1 MRFVSRF
8 TLALVLA
15 VPAAAFAQQPP
26 QQPPAQPQPQG
37 QQPAAQ
43 QPAQQQAAPADP
55 GRKFTAPAGIL
66 FNIIKP
72 EKAADF
78 EAFLAKL
85 HEAVQKSQDATR
97 KQQAAGWK
105 VYKMTE
111 PANGNIMYVYFIDPA
126 VPGADYTATKI
137 IAETFPTE
145 EQGIYE
151 KIKDA
156 FAGQSLANL
165 TLVADFSKPVQ

>member
-1 MRFVSRF
+1 MRFLSRL
-8 TLALVLA
+8 TLALVFA
-15 VPAAAFAQQPP
+15 VPAAAFAQQPQ
-26 QQPPAQPQPQG
+26 QQPPAQPQAQG
-37 QQPAAQ
+37 QQPA
-43 QPAQQQAAPADP
+43 QPQAAAPDP

-78 EAFLAKL
+78 EAFLKKL
-85 HEAVQKSQDATR
+85 HESLQKSQDAAR

-111 PANGNIMYVYFIDPA
+111 PANGNIMYVYFIDPT
-126 VPGADYTATKI
+126 VPGADYTATRI
-137 IAETFPTE
+137 IAETLPSE
-145 EQGIYE
+145 AQGIYE

-165 TLVADFSKPVQ
+165 TLVADFSKPIQ

>member
-1 MRFVSRF
+1 MRFLSRL

-15 VPAAAFAQQPP
+15 VPAAAFAQQPQ
-26 QQPPAQPQPQG
+26 QQPPAQPSAQG
-37 QQPAAQ
+37 QQPA
-43 QPAQQQAAPADP
+43 QPAAAQDP
-55 GRKFTAPAGIL
+55 GRKFTAPAGFL

-78 EAFLAKL
+78 EAFLTKL
-85 HEAVQKSQDATR
+85 HEALQKSQDATR

-111 PANGNIMYVYFIDPA
+111 PANGNIMYVYFIDPT

-137 IAETFPTE
+137 IAETLPSE
-145 EQGIYE
+145 AQAIYE

-165 TLVADFSKPVQ
+165 TLVADFSKPIQ

>member
-1 MRFVSRF
+1 MRFLSRL
-8 TLALVLA
+8 TLALVFA
-15 VPAAAFAQQPP
+15 VPAAVFAQQPQ
-26 QQPPAQPQPQG
+26 QQPPAQPQAQG
-37 QQPAAQ
+37 QQPAQ
-43 QPAQQQAAPADP
+43 QPAAAQDP

-78 EAFLAKL
+78 EAFLVKL
-85 HEAVQKSQDATR
+85 HEALQKSQDATR

-111 PANGNIMYVYFIDPA
+111 PASGNIMYVYFIDPA
-126 VPGADYTATKI
+126 VAGADYTATRI
-137 IAETFPTE
+137 IAETLPSE
-145 EQGIYE
+145 AQGIYE

-165 TLVADFSKPVQ
+165 TLVADFSKPIQ

>member
-1 MRFVSRF
+1 MRFLSRL

-15 VPAAAFAQQPP
+15 VPAAAFAQQPQ

-37 QQPAAQ
+37 QQPA
-43 QPAQQQAAPADP
+43 QPAAPQDP

-78 EAFLAKL
+78 EAFIAKL
-85 HEAVQKSQDATR
+85 HESLQKSQDATR

-105 VYKMTE
+105 VYKMAE

-126 VPGADYTATKI
+126 VAGADYTATRI
-137 IAETFPTE
+137 IAETLPSE
-145 EQGIYE
+145 AQAIYE

-165 TLVADFSKPVQ
+165 TLIADFSKPLP

>member
-1 MRFVSRF
+1 MRLFARF
-8 TLALVLA
+8 TLALVFAAPAIALA
-15 VPAAAFAQQPP
+15 QEQP
-26 QQPPAQPQPQG
+26 QQPPAQPQTQT
-37 QQPAAQ
+37 Q
-43 QPAQQQAAPADP
+43 QPAQQPQQQPPADP
-55 GRKFTAPAGIL
+55 GRKFTGQAGIL

-85 HEAVQKSQDATR
+85 HEALQKSAEPAR

-111 PANGNIMYVYFIDPA
+111 PDARGNIMYLYFVDPA
-126 VPGADYTATKI
+126 APGADYTATRI

-145 EQGIYE
+145 AQALYE

-156 FAGQSLANL
+156 FAGQSIANL

>member
-1 MRFVSRF
+1 MRFLSRL

-26 QQPPAQPQPQG
+26 QQPPAQPSAQG
-37 QQPAAQ
+37 QQPA
-43 QPAQQQAAPADP
+43 QPAAPQDP
-55 GRKFTAPAGIL
+55 GRKFTAPAGFL

-78 EAFLAKL
+78 EAFVAKL
-85 HEAVQKSQDATR
+85 HESLQKSQDATR

-111 PANGNIMYVYFIDPA
+111 PANGNIMYIYFIDPA

-137 IAETFPTE
+137 IAETLPSE
-145 EQGIYE
+145 AQALYE

-165 TLVADFSKPVQ
+165 TLIADFSKPIQ